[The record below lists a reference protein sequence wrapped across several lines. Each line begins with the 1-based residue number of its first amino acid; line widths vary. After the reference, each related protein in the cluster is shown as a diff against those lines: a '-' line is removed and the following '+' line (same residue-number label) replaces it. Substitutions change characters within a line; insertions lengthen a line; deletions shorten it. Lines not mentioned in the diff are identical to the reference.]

1 MIFLYQFLNSLI
13 GIEFKGHVPSQVNQF
28 IGRNKDIQNI
38 LQHLQSNQL
47 VLITGSP
54 GIGKTGLA
62 IEVAHRLREN
72 NSSSIIDFINLRS
85 IHSVETIIST
95 ILLAFSKT
103 ADDKPIEMLQNVL
116 NSIKS
121 EVVLIFDNTEDA
133 LTDNLKDKFLN
144 AMKELLLKST
154 NLKLLCTSRVKFYLL
169 GINCKEEVLQA
180 LEAENALSVIRTVL
194 PDMCDEDARK
204 LMDVCG
210 CAPLALWIV
219 TNLIKDGGYSPESVI
234 KEISLN
240 AAKPMEGYY
249 LEYLPENCQLEV
261 CINSSYV
268 RLSTE
273 MQNAFCCLSIFPS
286 TFDADAAKAIIDV
299 PNTERTLAGL
309 KIRSFLSYDPAT
321 NLYSL
326 HPYMRAFAKSC
337 KEYDHQSTKL
347 RFEMYYMEK
356 LLALTNVY
364 FSKDFIV
371 AVREIRKEQAN
382 ITEMLTLITKDK
394 ELYKTYR
401 QLASILISRF
411 IYMFISVECYVSFY
425 TELVETATEKKDT
438 RTQAL
443 AYFCLA
449 YHHRYIEKFE
459 KAIDMFMV
467 AVSKYG
473 RWGPDKFFIPTCHS
487 NIAYCHCKLDNKEEA
502 TKHVTK
508 SKKFLSQRKDGKQ
521 NLSLAILLSA
531 TASPLRRIAWFDES
545 TKVGLAAL
553 QILEDVL
560 GDHLD
565 TARELHNL
573 GVCLPRHAQTKDRKD
588 KQRLSLL
595 EESLKYSVRAGKI
608 YENVIGNNSETAESM
623 FLSGQLSF
631 KLQKFQQS
639 SDFFKKSLEINE
651 ELYGL
656 ESEKVTKAK
665 YIKDMADNSLA
676 IENLRLKSGNKT

>member
-1 MIFLYQFLNSLI
+1 M
-13 GIEFKGHVPSQVNQF
+13 NQF
-28 IGRNKDIQNI
+28 IGRDKDIQNI
-38 LQHLQSNQL
+38 LQDLQSNQL

-62 IEVAHRLREN
+62 IEVAHQLQEK
-72 NSSSIIDFINLRS
+72 NSSSIIDFIDLRS

-103 ADDKPIEMLQNVL
+103 ADDKPVEMLQNVL
-116 NSIKS
+116 KSIKS

-133 LTDNLKDKFLN
+133 LTDNLKDKFLSV
-144 AMKELLLKST
+144 MKELLVKSS

-169 GINCKEEVLQA
+169 GVNCKEEILQA
-180 LEAENALSVIRTVL
+180 LEMDNALSVIRAVL

-240 AAKPMEGYY
+240 AAKPMDGYY
-249 LEYLPENCQLEV
+249 LEYLPENCQLEA

-268 RLSTE
+268 RLTTE

-286 TFDADAAKAIIDV
+286 TFDIEAAKAILNV
-299 PNTERTLAGL
+299 PNTEHILAGL
-309 KIRSFLSYDPAT
+309 KLRSLLSYDPAT

-326 HPYMRAFAKSC
+326 HPYMRAFAKSR
-337 KEYDHQSTKL
+337 KEYSHQNTRV
-347 RFEMYYMEK
+347 RFEMHYIEK
-356 LLALTNVY
+356 LLVLTETF
-364 FSKDFIV
+364 FSKAFAV

-382 ITEMLTLITKDK
+382 MTEMLTLITKDK

-401 QLASILISRF
+401 QLASRLISRF

-425 TELVETATEKKDT
+425 TELLETATKKKDT

-443 AYFCLA
+443 VHFCLA
-449 YHHRYIEKFE
+449 YHYRYIEQFE
-459 KAIDMFMV
+459 KAIDMFTV
-467 AVSKYG
+467 AFSKYG

-487 NIAYCHCKLDNKEEA
+487 NIAYCHCKLREDEEA
-502 TKHVTK
+502 TEHVKK
-508 SKKFLSQRKDGKQ
+508 SEKFLSQRKDEKQ
-521 NLSLAILLSA
+521 SLSMALLLSS
-531 TASPLRRIAWFDES
+531 TASPLHRIEHYEES
-545 TKVGLAAL
+545 IKAGLAAL
-553 QILEDVL
+553 LLFKDVL
-560 GDHLD
+560 GNHLD
-565 TARELHNL
+565 TARELHGM
-573 GVCLPRHAQTKDRKD
+573 GVCYSRYATSKDQKD
-588 KQRLSLL
+588 KQRLGLM
-595 EESLKYSVRAGKI
+595 EESLKYSIQAGQI

-623 FLSGQLSF
+623 FLSGLMSF
-631 KLQKFQQS
+631 RLQKFQQS
-639 SDFFKKSLEINE
+639 SDFFKKSVEINE
-651 ELYGL
+651 VLYGP

-665 YIKDMADNSLA
+665 YIKEMADNSLA
-676 IENLRLKSGNKT
+676 VENMRLMTVNKT